1 MSMKQEAVRIDEK
14 SYISKTH
21 NKSKETDGILGKGGE
36 MYSLTLLIQW

>member
-1 MSMKQEAVRIDEK
+1 MKKE